1 MDFVFIFI
9 IDITAKVY
17 SCITKIETMA
27 QYDWAVKRVEEL
39 LPLVTDETPLDDSNS
54 IELELLSNLVA
65 DYSEEHFA
73 LGEPTLVDV
82 LKLRMYEMGL
92 NQKSLAK
99 LIGVSPSRLSDYI
112 SGKCEPTLK
121 VAREISRKLNIDA
134 NIVVGV

>member
-1 MDFVFIFI
+1 MDFVLIFI

-17 SCITKIETMA
+17 TCMTKIETMA

-121 VAREISRKLNIDA
+121 VAREISQKLNIDA
-134 NIVVGV
+134 NIVLGV